1 MTEETLFNLLK
12 KLIPDLE
19 KRNPM
24 SYRDGYSPKY
34 DLSIELKCREA
45 HYNQLI
51 IEKIKWDALFK
62 EKNVRYINSTPKGI
76 YSFDIKKIKEPEWFD
91 KLLPASTHFDEDK
104 RKIKKKVGLLDI
116 KLANEITHLVYETK
130 ENTVL
135 V

>member
-19 KRNPM
+19 KRNHM

-34 DLSIELKCREA
+34 DLSIELKCRES

-62 EKNVRYINSTPKGI
+62 EKNVRYVNSTPKGI